1 MEQKIANII
10 FNNMDWNIVILF
22 VQAFILIG
30 QLRLSKKIN
39 DQVMTREKG
48 YFLVEKTNLEINL
61 V

>member
-48 YFLVEKTNLEINL
+48 YFLVEKTNLK
-61 V
+61 

>member
-48 YFLVEKTNLEINL
+48 YFLVEKINLEINL